1 MPITIKLRN
10 NSYSYFFLVGKIR
23 KRVVV
28 ECSQSPFLFGLTI
41 APTVLMGFLD
51 LKKFRFWLLSHY
63 LSHIV
68 MSHEAETVRTSS

>member
-41 APTVLMGFLD
+41 APTVLMGFM
-51 LKKFRFWLLSHY
+51 
-63 LSHIV
+63 I
-68 MSHEAETVRTSS
+68 

>member
-23 KRVVV
+23 KRVDV

-41 APTVLMGFLD
+41 APTVLMGFL
-51 LKKFRFWLLSHY
+51 FEEIPFWLRSQY